1 MNIWTVNVGGETF
14 QTTASTL
21 LRANYFRSL
30 YPCLVEDVPSYPR
43 PTLFVDRDPRVFQ
56 DVLNVMRGTDLPN
69 FGAMT
74 EDRIRLKNEL
84 AFYGVND
91 SNNET
96 AAPGTIEV
104 VKKATLALNVEKTDE
119 QKHFESKAFLQTQ
132 GLKPVRSSPLR
143 TEFTVPPKCGYI
155 RRIWLQ
161 FRLCENQTGR
171 SLPFNFLFNDFFE
184 KMLQRVTRISNGL
197 VQDEITGTALRDLE
211 ILKGNP
217 QYLYPKFRAERVIHL
232 SEDILLE
239 LPLLRDRC
247 RRLKKLALR
256 PIDVDTCWNTIAS
269 STTFVVHWNPLPGL
283 AIVSKPAL
291 KIEYAVPLEQHQ
303 NVRDAERLCLK
314 FPVKQWQSFKLEC
327 EKSATADWQV
337 DLPLVHRI
345 RKLIW
350 NIRIGQDV
358 TIVKNVN
365 LIARDPKN
373 EFAPQILFDLTEVQL
388 AHHMAGRGY
397 KPSQDGVYAYDFGDF
412 GIDCQRLNLC
422 MMFELHSKNDAKAQV
437 VQIEL
442 HAVNENNLLI
452 SGGFSQVEF
461 K

>member
-1 MNIWTVNVGGETF
+1 MDIWTVNVGGETF

-21 LRANYFRSL
+21 RRANYFRNL
-30 YPCLVEDVPSYPR
+30 MGDYVPLYPR
-43 PTLFVDRDPRVFQ
+43 PPLFVDRDPRVFQ
-56 DVLNVMRGTDLPN
+56 DVLNVMRGTATPN

-74 EDRIRLKNEL
+74 EDRIRFKNEL

-91 SNNET
+91 PNNET
-96 AAPGTIEV
+96 SAPGTIEV

-119 QKHFESKAFLQTQ
+119 QKHFEPKAFLQTQ
-132 GLKPVRSSPLR
+132 VLKPVRNSPLR

-161 FRLCENQTGR
+161 FRLCNNQTGR
-171 SLPFNFLFNDFFE
+171 SLPLNFLFNDFFE
-184 KMLQRVTRISNGL
+184 KMLQRVTRVSNNL

-217 QYLYPKFRAERVIHL
+217 QDFFPKSRAERVIHL

-256 PIDVDTCWNTIAS
+256 PIDVDPVWNTIAS
-269 STTFVVHWNPLPGL
+269 STTFVVHWNPLPEVAFVCDPVL
-283 AIVSKPAL
+283 R
-291 KIEYAVPLEQHQ
+291 IEYAVPLAQDQ
-303 NVRDAERLCLK
+303 KARGAEPMCLK

-327 EKSATADWQV
+327 KKRAAGGWEV
-337 DLPLVHRI
+337 DLPLEHRV

-350 NIRIGQDV
+350 NIRVGMDV
-358 TIVKNVN
+358 AIVKNVN
-365 LIARDPKN
+365 LIARDPKGD
-373 EFAPQILFDLTEVQL
+373 ECAPHILFDLTEVQL

-397 KPSQDGVYAYDFGDF
+397 KPSQDGVYAYDFGGF
-412 GIDCQRLNLC
+412 GIACQRLNLC
-422 MMFELHSKNDAKAQV
+422 MMFELHSMNDAKAQS